1 MSQEWPPPAVISDG
15 NPLLQQDMTD
25 EIVEYLRSQ
34 DRETQAIMTIGFI
47 SLVRFLMAEIA
58 EACHTASVMAFG
70 GEIDLGEGGEV
81 EVEVDEDDTAHMQLS
96 LVKAEEEVTWLM
108 QRDAVN
114 KQDRWYR
121 LLHRLQKE
129 LAEQDKEVKRSHLVQ
144 LRARIFHVVDPTSW
158 TAMQEDLYALVLGM
172 MDASHTHPPYVDE
185 AWMDSWGQQLHDFIP
200 GMNTAVRVVGPVM
213 VDTPPEPMNEEE
225 IQQHLAD
232 EDMEKKRR
240 VAEEEQH
247 QDAMARWQA
256 EEDEMLRRQAAL
268 YQAWEDW
275 EMNQHMA
282 GGPPARPRLRKR
294 CVLELEVASSSSDG
308 PRRTQVIAVPD
319 DGHVTLRLRAAMV
332 EEVDESEAST
342 VVLLRLSQRFRR
354 TLRSWGLRTSKFNIG
369 TGWQAAWGRMKWS
382 LVLGLTCLR

>member
-1 MSQEWPPPAVISDG
+1 MKHGWTVGG
-15 NPLLQQDMTD
+15 N
-25 EIVEYLRSQ
+25 
-34 DRETQAIMTIGFI
+34 
-47 SLVRFLMAEIA
+47 
-58 EACHTASVMAFG
+58 
-70 GEIDLGEGGEV
+70 
-81 EVEVDEDDTAHMQLS
+81 
-96 LVKAEEEVTWLM
+96 
-108 QRDAVN
+108 
-114 KQDRWYR
+114 
-121 LLHRLQKE
+121 
-129 LAEQDKEVKRSHLVQ
+129 
-144 LRARIFHVVDPTSW
+144 
-158 TAMQEDLYALVLGM
+158 
-172 MDASHTHPPYVDE
+172 
-185 AWMDSWGQQLHDFIP
+185 HDFIP

-354 TLRSWGLRTSKFNIG
+354 TLRSCGLRTSKFNIG